1 MDTGIISKRYAKAIF
16 QYASNHG
23 DETRLHE
30 EMKALS
36 EQFIAV
42 PLLKKILDDPTVAV
56 AEKINALITAS
67 GGKSI
72 GNTCKHVIEMVIRNG
87 RGHYMQ
93 QIALMYDK
101 VYRKEKNIVVI
112 KLTTTEPAD
121 EETKKALI
129 DLIIK
134 DKDERV
140 DFVAKTDSD
149 ILGGFVLTV
158 EDSRLD
164 ASVKNQ
170 LNQLRLE
177 LTKN

>member
-1 MDTGIISKRYAKAIF
+1 MDTGVISNRYAKAIF
-16 QYASNHG
+16 QYAAAHG

-36 EQFIAV
+36 EQFVAV
-42 PLLKKILDDPTVAV
+42 PLLKRVLDDPTVSAT
-56 AEKINALITAS
+56 EKIDALITAT
-67 GGKSI
+67 GGKKIS
-72 GNTCKHVIEMVIRNG
+72 NTCEHVIEMVVKNG

-93 QIALMYDK
+93 NIALMYDK
-101 VYRKEKNIVVI
+101 VYRKEKNMVVI
-112 KLTTTEPAD
+112 KLTTTEPASQ
-121 EETKKALI
+121 EMKNALI

-134 DKDERV
+134 DKTEKA
-140 DFVAKTDSD
+140 DFATKTDPD
-149 ILGGFVLTV
+149 IIGGFVLSI

-177 LTKN
+177 LTAN